1 VGDTGFDVVQHA
13 YVHVPFCPQV
23 CPFCSF
29 HVVRRRPGVVAAYLA
44 RLDVDAADVASRY
57 DVALDTTYLGG
68 GTPSSLRI
76 DELASLLGS
85 LRRRF
90 GSLGDEVTLEVHPAT
105 ASAQRFAAWRDLGV
119 TRFSIGL
126 ESTDDAVLAR
136 LGRAHSA
143 ADGLRAAEW
152 ALDAVGG
159 TSGSTVSVDLMCAI
173 GGQDIDAELER
184 IAARGVDHVSCY
196 TLTIEEG
203 TPFER
208 DGVEVDPDVAA
219 DAFDAAGSTL
229 GAAGIARYEVSNHA
243 QVGHE
248 CRHNLGYW
256 RSEWWLG
263 LGPSAA
269 ALLPPRPS
277 PARPRP
283 HSRSVLRAAPDL
295 GPLAEQ
301 NGGEIVGA
309 RAVNPRLDRW
319 LVGDPPEVEV
329 LDGPAFVAD
338 ALVAGLRPVDGVDL
352 VALSARTGVD
362 VGARYGAAIS
372 ELVDDGLATFDGM
385 RLAAT
390 PAGMRVLDGVTA
402 RLLVPAP
409 VSAGRAA
416 AG

>member
-1 VGDTGFDVVQHA
+1 VIRHA

-29 HVVRRRPGVVAAYLA
+29 HVVQRRPGAVAAYLA
-44 RLDVDAADVASRY
+44 RLDTEAADVTSRF
-57 DVALDTTYLGG
+57 DIALDTTYLGG
-68 GTPSSLRI
+68 GTPSSLRV
-76 DELASLLGS
+76 DELATLLGS

-90 GSLGDEVTLEVHPAT
+90 GSLGDEVTLEIHPAT
-105 ASAQRFAAWRDLGV
+105 ASAERFAAWRDLGV

-143 ADGLRAAEW
+143 ADGLAAVEW
-152 ALDAVGG
+152 ALAAVGG
-159 TSGSTVSVDLMCAI
+159 TAGSTVSVDLMCAI
-173 GGQDIDAELER
+173 EGQDVGAELDR
-184 IAARGVDHVSCY
+184 IVALGVDHVSCY
-196 TLTIEEG
+196 TLTIEEA

-219 DAFDAAGSTL
+219 DAFDAAGSVL

-243 QVGHE
+243 RAGHE

-256 RSEWWLG
+256 RSDWWLG

-269 ALLPPRPS
+269 ALLPPRLS
-277 PARPRP
+277 LART

-301 NGGEIVGA
+301 NGGETDDVVGV
-309 RAVNPRLDRW
+309 RAINARLDRW
-319 LVGDPPEVEV
+319 LEGAPPEVEA

-352 VALSARTGVD
+352 AELSVRTGVD
-362 VGARYGAAIS
+362 VAATYGQAIV
-372 ELVDDGLATFDGM
+372 ELVGDGLATFDGT

-390 PAGMRVLDGVTA
+390 SAGMRVLDRVTA
-402 RLLVPAP
+402 RLLDAEPIGVTSLSAAP
-409 VSAGRAA
+409 VA